1 MRYTFFDTD
10 DTGWAEYD
18 IKGEDYVELMNLCI
32 KYSKTVCFRK
42 FIQFQYN
49 SFIPEQLEKY
59 RLPINENTMKPYY
72 GNYGPCCF
80 KDIDEAKEELYLF
93 ELSEEVIEWILS
105 ATNDIWDWDCGADKP
120 LPSDPV
126 FFREDGSVFFDSV
139 IHEGE
144 IYLHPIDGEDVS
156 SVVSKGHWRLQE

>member
-18 IKGEDYVELMNLCI
+18 IKGEDYIELMNLCI
-32 KYSKTVCFRK
+32 KHSKTVCFRK
-42 FIQFQYN
+42 FIQFKHY
-49 SFIPEQLEKY
+49 SCIPEQVEKY

-72 GNYGPCCF
+72 DNYGPYCF
-80 KDIDEAKEELYLF
+80 KDIDDAKEQLYLL

-105 ATNDIWDWDCGADKP
+105 AADNIWDWDCGSKKT
-120 LPSDPV
+120 LIEDPV
-126 FFREDGSVFFDSV
+126 FFREDGSVFFDSI

-144 IYLHPIDGEDVS
+144 ISIYPREGEDVS
-156 SVVSKGHWRLQE
+156 SVISKGHWRLRE